1 MNAATPRRRTL
12 GVPLERPIEPADL
25 MHATSRR
32 YPFDDENWLYEIKF
46 DGYRCLARKDAGE
59 VRLLSREG
67 NAFTPAFPEIAN
79 AVSGVRGDV
88 VMDCELT
95 VDDKR
100 GHQLFEDLQRR
111 SRMSVPHRVRAAA
124 TERPAR
130 LYVFD
135 LLAFDS
141 RDVRGLPL
149 LERKRLLR
157 DVVDDSSL
165 LVFVNGI
172 LTLGCAVFDQVTA
185 LDLEGMVAKRL
196 DSTYHRGRS
205 RDWLKVKNP
214 SYHRRAALG
223 FGWHR
228 NR

>member
-1 MNAATPRRRTL
+1 MNAARPRRPP
-12 GVPLERPIEPADL
+12 GVPLERPIMASDL
-25 MHATSRR
+25 MQATSRR
-32 YPFDDENWLYEIKF
+32 HPFDDASWLYEIKY
-46 DGYRCLARKDAGE
+46 DGYRCLARNSAGD
-59 VRLLSREG
+59 VQLLSREG
-67 NAFTPAFPEIAN
+67 NTFAPAFPEIAA
-79 AVSGVRGDV
+79 AVSGLRRDV
-88 VMDCELT
+88 VIDTELT

-100 GHQLFEDLQRR
+100 GHQLFERLQRR
-111 SRMSVPHRVRAAA
+111 ARMSVPHRVRSTAI
-124 TERPAR
+124 EFPAR
-130 LYVFD
+130 LYLFD
-135 LLAFDS
+135 LLALDGQ
-141 RDVRGLPL
+141 DVRGLPL

-157 DVVDDSSL
+157 HVFDDSET

-172 LTLGCAVFDQVTA
+172 LEQGCAVFEQIVA
-185 LDLEGMVAKRL
+185 LDLEGMVGKRL